1 MARYQVAGSSAHDDR
16 QGRGSG
22 DIRLFIADDHPLIL
36 ESIKGVF
43 NVYDDTIEVVCF
55 TDIRDLENALAGD
68 QRDPDLVL
76 IDFNMPGLAS
86 IDAVAG
92 FMARHPGPRI
102 AVISGYVDSQ
112 LAREVIRRGCLG
124 FVPKSLAP
132 TAVYHAIRL
141 MTNGDRFLPDFLVE
155 SPPSPPPTDALAAPV
170 PSPPAGR
177 QKHGLTRREVEVLR
191 ALASGQTNKQ
201 IARELTIEEVTVK
214 LHLRRSYAKLNVRN
228 RIEAV
233 RAVFEGA
240 LS

>member
-1 MARYQVAGSSAHDDR
+1 MARYQMAEAPTRDDR
-16 QGRGSG
+16 RGREFG
-22 DIRLFIADDHPLIL
+22 DIRLFVADDHPLIL

-43 NVYDDTIEVVCF
+43 NIYDDTIEVVCF
-55 TDIRDLENALAGD
+55 TDIRDLESALAD
-68 QRDPDLVL
+68 DERNPDLVL

-86 IDAVAG
+86 VDAVSG
-92 FMARHPGPRI
+92 FMARHPGPRV
-102 AVISGYVDSQ
+102 AVISGHVDSQ

-141 MTNGDRFLPDFLVE
+141 MTNGDRFLPDFLVD
-155 SPPSPPPTDALAAPV
+155 SPSPTIQLPLPAAP
-170 PSPPAGR
+170 SLPAGR

-201 IARELTIEEVTVK
+201 IARELAIEEVTVK

-240 LS
+240 LG